1 MQMLL
6 IDNWGILPKM
16 SMTYF
21 SWYLCWNGDLLCL
34 PWVGG
39 MAAGG
44 CMLEQ
49 VQSIPRAKV
58 RLLEESPEAISD
70 GYCSFFSTESLPQMR

>member
-1 MQMLL
+1 
-6 IDNWGILPKM
+6 
-16 SMTYF
+16 
-21 SWYLCWNGDLLCL
+21 
-34 PWVGG
+34 